1 MRPACRRRR
10 SGRTGRIS
18 LRYVSYG
25 LRGRG
30 ADLTGQQQ
38 GTDDNQ
44 TGERK
49 NRRTEEQEHGA

>member
-10 SGRTGRIS
+10 SGRAGRIF

-38 GTDDNQ
+38 GTDDKQ
-44 TGERK
+44 TGERQ
-49 NRRTEEQEHGA
+49 NRRTEEQENGA

>member
-10 SGRTGRIS
+10 SGRAGRIS